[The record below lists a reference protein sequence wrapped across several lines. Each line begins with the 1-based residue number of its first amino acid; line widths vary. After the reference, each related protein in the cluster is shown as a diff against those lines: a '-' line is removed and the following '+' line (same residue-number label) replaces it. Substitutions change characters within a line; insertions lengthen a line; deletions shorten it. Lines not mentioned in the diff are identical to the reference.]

1 MKHSLARRAAWGSR
15 VPVAADPLT
24 TAATLDALG
33 QLDDAAACLLRVL
46 HAHARRSPVRH
57 SMPTVADCERDLA
70 NCCDLVDYRATLPGD
85 ALAPT
90 AHAAALWRVY
100 RAARAL
106 GAARGDGARADAV
119 QALGRAVDG
128 VMAKTA

>member
-1 MKHSLARRAAWGSR
+1 MRLALARRAAWGQR
-15 VPVAADPLT
+15 VPVAADPAT
-24 TAATLDALG
+24 TAATLDALS

-57 SMPTVADCERDLA
+57 SMPSPLECERDLA
-70 NCCDLVDYRATLPGD
+70 NCCDLVDYRRGVPGEP
-85 ALAPT
+85 LAPT